1 MRCIGSERGVAKD
14 EHLFA
19 QCRADPLQPSTARS
33 PSSHPDVQPYAVV
46 QGQIFELKD
55 GAGTIAPIVLKA
67 AKKAALISDLER
79 EWGVGQ
85 KVATLADDNGNLPGF
100 MKVGPALRRPDGK
113 IVGDRLA
120 WKPHRNPALTLSP
133 NTDPSEDLTTA
144 APGSNQGIILSYPR
158 MLLL

>member
-1 MRCIGSERGVAKD
+1 MSATSIRVQNTGLS
-14 EHLFA
+14 H
-19 QCRADPLQPSTARS
+19 
-33 PSSHPDVQPYAVV
+33 SSRPVLGHRRLAMTHVRLACA

-55 GAGTIAPIVLKA
+55 GAGIIAPIVLKA

-113 IVGDRLA
+113 IVGDR
-120 WKPHRNPALTLSP
+120 PAGP
-133 NTDPSEDLTTA
+133 P
-144 APGSNQGIILSYPR
+144 P
-158 MLLL
+158 